1 MEISCDSWAKGHVF
15 MDRLLEINHQEVV
28 MASETLLVNTGVCTH
43 VERKSLLNTSLPTEP
58 KIFSAW
64 SFLDKVCQF
73 LPSWVA
79 RGAFTPEEGAQE
91 TLNNEEDKSA
101 S

>member
-1 MEISCDSWAKGHVF
+1 MT
-15 MDRLLEINHQEVV
+15 
-28 MASETLLVNTGVCTH
+28 ETIW
-43 VERKSLLNTSLPTEP
+43 PTEP
-58 KIFSAW
+58 KIFSIW
-64 SFLDKVCQF
+64 SFSDKVCQF